1 MKNIIRTT
9 LATLLS
15 LSVSVGNAYAM
26 SSNNYSV
33 QIDSVNFGGGNSSS
47 ASYGLE
53 STQGEVGTGDLS
65 SASFKTKAGYQQ
77 QFEADTTDPSVP
89 TSLTATAISSSRI
102 DLSWNASSDNIV
114 VSGYRVFRDSQI
126 IGTTTSVTYSDIGL
140 TASTTYT
147 YEVEAFDSSL
157 NYSGLSAS
165 ATATTS
171 GITVTPVTPQGNSSG
186 SIYPGFIGTALQA
199 VNPIDFTAVPQDSSI
214 LLSWKYPLV
223 NSISSVTLVRS
234 SSFYPSSINDGE
246 IVFTGTASSFVD
258 TKVTTD
264 ERYYYALFA
273 QDIHGNYSSGVL
285 AFAMISSKGEVVTEV
300 PFEDV
305 VVIDNVDPII
315 ARLTLLDFD
324 FIQDDIKIYTTRDT
338 VPIDGSKNLLIRLDY
353 RKVPE
358 ILKTIA
364 ITLRDPDDETQVFT
378 FLLRVNKDKTA
389 YEATVAPLG
398 KNGLYKMNVTILD
411 YKNQGLKQLQGSLK
425 ALSLEEIQSIIKK
438 RGWGSLFGIILSII
452 VLAVITLM
460 FLRTRKKND

>member
-1 MKNIIRTT
+1 MKNIIRTI
-9 LATLLS
+9 LAAFLS
-15 LSVSVGNAYAM
+15 LSMSVGNVYAM

-53 STQGEVGTGDLS
+53 STQGEVGAGDLT

-77 QFEADTTDPSVP
+77 QFEADTTDPSIPSNLV
-89 TSLTATAISSSRI
+89 ATAISSSRI
-102 DLSWNASSDNIV
+102 DLSWNASTDNIV
-114 VSGYRVFRDSQI
+114 VSGYRIFRDGQI
-126 IGTTTSVTYSDIGL
+126 LGTTTSITYSDIGL

-165 ATATTS
+165 AVATTS
-171 GITVTPVTPQGNSSG
+171 GITVTPESPQGNSSG

-214 LLSWKYPLV
+214 LLSWKYPLI
-223 NSISSVTLVRS
+223 NSIASVTLVRS
-234 SSFYPSSINDGE
+234 SSFYPSSVNDGE
-246 IVFTGTASSFVD
+246 VVFVGNATSFID
-258 TKVTTD
+258 TKVKKN

-273 QDIHGNYSSGVL
+273 QDVHGNYSSGVL
-285 AFAMISSKGEVVTEV
+285 AFAMISDKGEVSET

-324 FIQDDIKIYTTRDT
+324 FIQDDIKIHTTRDT

-364 ITLRDPDDETQVFT
+364 ITLRDPDDDTKVFT

-389 YEATVAPLG
+389 YEATIAPLG

-425 ALSLEEIQSIIKK
+425 ALSLEEIQLIIKNK
-438 RGWGSLFGIILSII
+438 GWGGLLGLIISVI
-452 VLAVITLM
+452 VLAVIALI